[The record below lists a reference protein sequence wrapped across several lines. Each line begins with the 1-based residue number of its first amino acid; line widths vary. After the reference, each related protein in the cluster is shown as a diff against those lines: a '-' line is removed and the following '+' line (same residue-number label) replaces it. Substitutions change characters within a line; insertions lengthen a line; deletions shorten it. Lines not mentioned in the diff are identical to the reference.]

1 MNAENRRADSF
12 HVTISN
18 ELLSLRIII
27 VSRTRARTVGRKFGI
42 TNALCKN
49 SIVWKSSRVEEL
61 VLLLSDVDNNFFCQ
75 ICRLSEIIN

>member
-42 TNALCKN
+42 TNALCKCDRLK
-49 SIVWKSSRVEEL
+49 IESSRGASSVT
-61 VLLLSDVDNNFFCQ
+61 F
-75 ICRLSEIIN
+75 

>member
-49 SIVWKSSRVEEL
+49 SIV
-61 VLLLSDVDNNFFCQ
+61 
-75 ICRLSEIIN
+75 